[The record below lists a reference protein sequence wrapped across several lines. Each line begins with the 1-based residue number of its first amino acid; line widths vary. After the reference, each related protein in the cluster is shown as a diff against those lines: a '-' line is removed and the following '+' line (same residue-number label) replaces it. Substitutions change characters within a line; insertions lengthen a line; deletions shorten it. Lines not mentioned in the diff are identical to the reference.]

1 MKKGKDALSKFLTV
15 FPVSFWMLVF
25 VAIPLCYVIFIS
37 FMQRGSDGGIVY
49 SPTIGNYT
57 RMGSVL
63 YLKIFWES
71 LLIAL
76 VTTLLTILFGY
87 PFAYFAA
94 KLPKKYSTLILVL
107 IMIPFWTNSLIR
119 TYGWMVILRTQGIIN
134 YVLMSLHIIKEPLQM
149 LYNWGAV
156 LIGMI
161 YTLFPFMV
169 LPLYNSIGKMDRSYL
184 EAAKDMGASKWTAF
198 RTVTIPLTMPGIV
211 SGCILVFIPS
221 LGLFFITD
229 LMGGGKTMLIG
240 NLIKNQFLT
249 SRDWPFGAAL
259 SIVLIVITLALIFV
273 NSKAIGKNS
282 DMGVF

>member
-1 MKKGKDALSKFLTV
+1 MKKEKDTLSKFLAV
-15 FPVSFWMLVF
+15 FPVSFWMIVF
-25 VAIPLCYVIFIS
+25 VAIPLCYVIFVS
-37 FMQRGSDGGIVY
+37 FLQRGSDGGIVY
-49 SPTIGNYT
+49 SPSIENYT

-63 YLKIFWES
+63 YLKIFGQS
-71 LLIAL
+71 LLIA
-76 VTTLLTILFGY
+76 VITTLITILFGY

-94 KLPKKYSTLILVL
+94 KLPKKYSTAILIL

-119 TYGWMVILRTQGIIN
+119 TYGWMVILRAQGIIN
-134 YVLMSLHIIKEPLQM
+134 YVLMALHIIKEPLQM

-169 LPLYNSIGKMDRSYL
+169 LPLYNSIEKMDRSYL

-198 RTVTIPLTMPGIV
+198 RTVTIPLTMSGIIA
-211 SGCILVFIPS
+211 GCILVFIPS

-259 SIVLIVITLALIFV
+259 SIVLIIITLVLIMI
-273 NSKAIGKNS
+273 NSKVVGKNP
-282 DMGVF
+282 DLEVF